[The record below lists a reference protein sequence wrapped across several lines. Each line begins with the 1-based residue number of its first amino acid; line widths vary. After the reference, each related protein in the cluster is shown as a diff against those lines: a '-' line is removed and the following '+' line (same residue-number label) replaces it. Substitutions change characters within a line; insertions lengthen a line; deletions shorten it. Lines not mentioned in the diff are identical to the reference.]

1 MSDFCPVCA
10 KTLRNGSINHGGM
23 LFYIH
28 DEVPTDNFFNIF
40 NKGLIIATHTY
51 RCCSLVK
58 DTGEKSRG
66 YFCIYLEDP
75 AEEQGDERYLPSMW
89 R

>member
-1 MSDFCPVCA
+1 MSDLCPVCG
-10 KTLRNGSINHGGM
+10 KTLKNGSINHDGM
-23 LFYIH
+23 IFYIH
-28 DEVPTDNFFNIF
+28 YEVPTDSFFNIF

-58 DTGEKSRG
+58 NTGEKSRG

-75 AEEQGDERYLPSMW
+75 AEEQGDERDWPGVW